1 MFINKRWVTVVK
13 TYDLLIQNGTVIDG
27 TGAPRYQADL
37 AIIGDRI
44 AAIGKLSAADAA
56 KTIDATGR
64 IVCPGFIDAHGHSD
78 FTLFVN
84 NRGESKI
91 RQGITT
97 EVTGN
102 CGFTAGP
109 FTEDHRDDLFAYLS
123 NTIVLTG
130 EKKDAWRWE
139 SQNAFL
145 EHSAANGLSFNIV
158 PLVGQG
164 MIHVGVMGF
173 ADREPTEEELQR
185 MGAMLRKELDAGFFG
200 MSMAYAYEP
209 AESISPKENA
219 LLLSIL
225 KDYGGVYAIHLKD
238 QQDKVLES
246 VSDAIDFARQTG
258 VSVQV
263 SHLKA
268 KYAANFGKAGQA
280 ADLISQAKADG
291 LDVAWDVY
299 PYIAYGGGLI
309 DIIPPWAKKDGAH
322 VMCQKLQDPQ
332 LRVKAL
338 RDMEFG
344 IDGWETIL
352 NSPGWADCVQIA
364 TLKTDKN
371 RHLEG
376 KFVSEIATLWGCT
389 PYEAVVDLMVQE
401 NASVKCV
408 WFAMDEQELIHLM
421 QRPDAMFG
429 TDGRACATYGEL
441 SGGMVHPRYYST
453 YPRILG
459 HYARDLGIFSLED
472 AIYKSTASPALRFGI
487 AGRGI
492 LQADNF
498 ADIVIFDP
506 DTIREVG
513 IFGDPHHYPEGI
525 DAVIVNGQ
533 IVIDQGEHT
542 GNLPGKILR
551 KFQK

>member
-1 MFINKRWVTVVK
+1 M
-13 TYDLLIQNGTVIDG
+13 
-27 TGAPRYQADL
+27 
-37 AIIGDRI
+37 
-44 AAIGKLSAADAA
+44 GKLDAKDA
-56 KTIDATGR
+56 WKIIDATGK

-84 NRGESKI
+84 NRGESKV

-102 CGFTAGP
+102 CGFTGGP

-123 NTIVLTG
+123 NTIILTG
-130 EKKDAWRWE
+130 EKKEAWRWE
-139 SQNAFL
+139 TQNEFL
-145 EHSAANGLSFNIV
+145 EHSAAKGLSFNIV

-185 MGAMLRKELDAGFFG
+185 MGDMLRKEMDAGFFG

-209 AESISPKENA
+209 ADAVSQQENQ

-225 KDYGGVYAIHLKD
+225 KEYGGVYAIHLKD
-238 QQDKVLES
+238 QQAKVLES
-246 VSDAIDFARQTG
+246 VADAIDFARKTG

-268 KYAANFGKAGQA
+268 KYAANFGKAVQA
-280 ADLISQAKADG
+280 AQMIADARAEG

-309 DIIPPWAKKDGAH
+309 DILPPWSKKDGAH
-322 VMCQKLQDPQ
+322 VMCEKLQDPQ
-332 LRVKAL
+332 LRAKAL
-338 RDMEFG
+338 HDMEFG

-352 NSPGWADCVQIA
+352 NSPGWENCVQIA
-364 TLKTDKN
+364 SLKTNKN

-376 KFVSEIATLWGCT
+376 KFVGEIAKLWNCT

-401 NASVKCV
+401 DASVKCV
-408 WFAMDEQELIHLM
+408 WFAMDEQELVNLM
-421 QRPDAMFG
+421 QHPDAMFG

-453 YPRILG
+453 YPRIMG
-459 HYARDLGIFSLED
+459 HYARDLGIFTLEE
-472 AIYKSTASPALRFGI
+472 AIEKSTASPARRFGI
-487 AGRGI
+487 DGRGI
-492 LQADNF
+492 LQEGCF
-498 ADIVIFDP
+498 ADIVIFEP
-506 DTIREVG
+506 ETIREVG
-513 IFGDPHHYPEGI
+513 VFGDPHHYPEGI

-533 IVIDQGEHT
+533 VVVDQGEHT
-542 GNLPGKILR
+542 GALPGQILR
-551 KFQK
+551 KQK

>member
-1 MFINKRWVTVVK
+1 MKK
-13 TYDLLIQNGTVIDG
+13 YDLLIQNATIIDG
-27 TGAPRYQADL
+27 TGSPRYQADL
-37 AIIGDRI
+37 AIAGDKI
-44 AAIGKLSAADAA
+44 AAIGKLSPDDAKQLLDA
-56 KTIDATGR
+56 KGH

-102 CGFTAGP
+102 CGFTGGP

-130 EKKDAWRWE
+130 EKKDAWRWNT
-139 SQNAFL
+139 QNEFL
-145 EHSAANGLSFNIV
+145 EHSAAKGLSFNVV

-173 ADREPTEEELQR
+173 EDREPTPEELQR
-185 MGAMLRKELDAGFFG
+185 MGDMLRKEMDAGFFG

-209 AESISPKENA
+209 ADAVSQQENQ

-225 KDYGGVYAIHLKD
+225 KEYGGVYAIHLKD
-238 QQDKVLES
+238 QQAKVLES
-246 VSDAIDFARQTG
+246 VTDAIAFARQTG

-268 KYAANFGKAGQA
+268 KYAANFGKAQQA
-280 ADLISQAKADG
+280 AELIAQAKEDG

-309 DIIPPWAKKDGAH
+309 DILPPWVKKDGAH
-322 VMCQKLQDPQ
+322 VMCEKLRDP
-332 LRVKAL
+332 AL
-338 RDMEFG
+338 RSKVLYDMEHG

-352 NSPGWADCVQIA
+352 NSPNWENCVQIA
-364 TLKTDKN
+364 SLKTDAN
-371 RHLEG
+371 RHIEG
-376 KFVSEIATLWGCT
+376 KFVSELAKLWNCT

-408 WFAMDEQELIHLM
+408 WFAMDEQELVNLM
-421 QRPDAMFG
+421 QHPDAMFG

-453 YPRILG
+453 YPRIMG
-459 HYARDLGIFSLED
+459 HYARDLGIFTLEE
-472 AIYKSTASPALRFGI
+472 AICKSTASPAQRFGI
-487 AGRGI
+487 DGRGI
-492 LQADNF
+492 LQTGYF

-506 DTIREVG
+506 ENIREVG
-513 IFGDPHHYPEGI
+513 VFGDPHHYPEGI

-533 IVIDQGEHT
+533 VVIHNNEHT
-542 GNLPGKILR
+542 GNLPGQILR
-551 KFQK
+551 KR